1 MHRRLSFHGEIN
13 LKSGDLLE
21 VNTEA
26 DGSIR
31 PTPQGGDRSLP
42 SLLLDQ
48 ALAGR
53 RMSGRRKYSRQQI
66 VEIDNVDD
74 LIADLISDK

>member
-1 MHRRLSFHGEIN
+1 MPRRPSFHGKIN

-21 VNTEA
+21 VNIEA
-26 DGSIR
+26 DGSIC

-53 RMSGRRKYSRQQI
+53 RMSGRRR
-66 VEIDNVDD
+66 
-74 LIADLISDK
+74 